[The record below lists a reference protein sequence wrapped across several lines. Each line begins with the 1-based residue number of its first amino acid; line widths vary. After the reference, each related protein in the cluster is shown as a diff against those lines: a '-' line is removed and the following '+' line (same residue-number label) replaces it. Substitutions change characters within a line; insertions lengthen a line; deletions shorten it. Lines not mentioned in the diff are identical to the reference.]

1 MKKKQEKLL
10 RLSDEHREAL
20 AKLGALPEFAALEK
34 LFRIEE
40 QNIIIHS
47 FKVNS
52 GDPAIAIKKSWDEG
66 RIWELRK
73 VLATFQEVK
82 KGKDESE

>member
-10 RLSDEHREAL
+10 KLSEEHRSAL
-20 AKLGALPEFAALEK
+20 ANLGARPEFSALEK
-34 LFRIEE
+34 LFKIEE
-40 QNIIIHS
+40 QNIVIHS

-52 GDPAIAIKKSWDEG
+52 GDPALALKKAWDEG

-73 VLATFQEVK
+73 VLATFSEVK
-82 KGKDESE
+82 KGSDES